1 MQKNISALP
10 LKSIIKQSVIT
21 LAVLSAVS
29 CSTTPP
35 AEPPANTEHWATL
48 ISEQEN
54 LYRIDENF
62 YRSEQLDRQ
71 AEPLLDK
78 LNIKTIVN
86 LRFFDRNNDKQAF
99 GHKNIKLINTPLLT
113 WAINTKEIADIL
125 WQIHQ
130 HQKDGPVLVH
140 CYHGADRTGLVVA
153 MYRVVYQ
160 NWDLNEAKREMQLA
174 PYGYHTVWKNID
186 NFFTKE
192 NVAEIKME
200 LEKLA
205 QETK

>member
-10 LKSIIKQSVIT
+10 LKSIIKQSIIT
-21 LAVLSAVS
+21 LVILGVVS
-29 CSTTPP
+29 CSAPP
-35 AEPPANTEHWATL
+35 TEPPTNTEHWATL

-54 LYRIDENF
+54 LYRIDDNF
-62 YRSEQLDRQ
+62 YRSEQLDRR
-71 AEPLLDK
+71 AEPLLEK

-113 WAINTKEIADIL
+113 WTINTKEIADIL

-160 NWDLNEAKREMQLA
+160 NWNLNEAKREMQQA
-174 PYGYHTVWKNID
+174 PYGYHTLWKNID
-186 NFFTKE
+186 NFFTEKNIE
-192 NVAEIKME
+192 KIKAQ
-200 LEKLA
+200 LA
-205 QETK
+205 QLSPRLK